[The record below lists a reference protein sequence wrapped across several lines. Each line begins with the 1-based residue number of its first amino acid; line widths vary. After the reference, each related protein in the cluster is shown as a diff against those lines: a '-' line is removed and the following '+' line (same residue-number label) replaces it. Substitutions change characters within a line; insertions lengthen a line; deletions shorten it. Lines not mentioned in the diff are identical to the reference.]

1 MAIAFLP
8 NRDLILTQRKGKVLI
23 ISGDLRSKPREITQI
38 NNVKAQ
44 GEGGL
49 LGIATHPD
57 FENNKFIYFYYT
69 YGGNGNDT
77 LNRVSRFEYV
87 NDNLINERT
96 IVDKIPGNSNHN
108 GGRIKFGPD
117 ELLYIGTGDAQEPSL
132 SQNKNSLAGKILRV
146 TDEGKPAPDNPF
158 GNQIYSYGHRN
169 VQGLAWDN
177 DNNLWATEHGNSTRD
192 ELNKI
197 EKGGNY
203 GWPEI
208 TGDQTRSGM
217 ITGIINSGDDT
228 WAPSGLAFYKD
239 SLYFAGLRG
248 SALFK
253 FDIGNKSLNKL
264 FDEKYGRIREA
275 ITGPDG
281 ALYILTNNTDGRGI
295 LKPGDDKL
303 IRLDL

>member
-1 MAIAFLP
+1 MA
-8 NRDLILTQRKGKVLI
+8 
-23 ISGDLRSKPREITQI
+23 
-38 NNVKAQ
+38 
-44 GEGGL
+44 
-49 LGIATHPD
+49 
-57 FENNKFIYFYYT
+57 
-69 YGGNGNDT
+69 
-77 LNRVSRFEYV
+77 
-87 NDNLINERT
+87 
-96 IVDKIPGNSNHN
+96 
-108 GGRIKFGPD
+108 
-117 ELLYIGTGDAQEPSL
+117 
-132 SQNKNSLAGKILRV
+132 
-146 TDEGKPAPDNPF
+146 
-158 GNQIYSYGHRN
+158 
-169 VQGLAWDN
+169 
-177 DNNLWATEHGNSTRD
+177 
-192 ELNKI
+192 
-197 EKGGNY
+197 GNY
-203 GWPEI
+203 
-208 TGDQTRSGM
+208 GDQTRSGM